1 LSVTC
6 DRSVVFFRYSGF
18 LHNKTDRHDITEILL
33 KVALK
38 TINTHIVLNVTAC
51 EDMCIAISSWN
62 INFQIWFVDF
72 SDPDSGLE
80 SNDLCFGHTTRDCD
94 EMDWTRLTFNP
105 NISYTI
111 RLSDGIPIWVKIKAV
126 NRGIYDLYPHYFLY
140 SIVRRHA

>member
-1 LSVTC
+1 MPPRLFVLNEY
-6 DRSVVFFRYSGF
+6 V
-18 LHNKTDRHDITEILL
+18 NILF
-33 KVALK
+33 K
-38 TINTHIVLNVTAC
+38 IVLAVFSTLIFILYWMLLHL
-51 EDMCIAISSWN
+51 EDMCIAISSWQ
-62 INFQIWFVDF
+62 INFQLWFVDF

-126 NRGIYDLYPHYFLY
+126 NRGISGFYPQYFLY
-140 SIVRRHA
+140 SAVIWHAYLIQGQGYY